1 MAKVKGGTVA
11 VEIMLDKDQFD
22 KDFKA
27 AQREITSVQK
37 QLSMELE
44 RNKVKFAVEGVDKN
58 WIDTMFGNTAIG
70 KIRNA
75 RREVEF
81 LNQQVGF
88 QRNKTDIAKASWEA
102 LTASKGAMSGAAVAA
117 EKSFLRE
124 QMELVGLKKQL
135 DGTTTAGDIM
145 AGSLRSTALT
155 AAAAAAAIAT
165 AYAGLAKSAVEW
177 GSAVNDISDATGM
190 ADAESSKLAAI
201 LQIVGINA
209 ADAGPLIVKM
219 ARSVEEAAKAQ
230 QTATKEGKA
239 SEDVFTRFGI
249 AITDAGGN
257 MLTYAEIMNNIQEVH
272 RNMQDGTKKT
282 AMEMEIFGR
291 SGAKMNDFLN
301 LSKAQMEA
309 YTKEAEKM
317 GVVITD
323 SQKYEDL
330 NRELSKLALSLKGIA
345 VTITGDDIPAISGM
359 INKLSEFSG
368 WLKENKAAIDDLK
381 ESASFIGGIISK
393 PFTAGMDIAIAGTKK
408 YIEAVNAAAT
418 ANKEAVAVSG
428 STLDDVAAAAKI
440 AEKNL
445 QKQSDAAKAKA
456 AAEKD
461 LIFAQRE
468 LNDAVLTLQGK
479 TLAVTLANIDRE
491 REAWVKKTKDEVAAT
506 QWAEQAKTKA
516 FKDAIDARLGP
527 EVAAAKDAI
536 KNGADVGEAIRKA
549 AEARKADEKATYEA
563 QVAVKDFYGLKAHGD
578 TKTTLVIDELRGI
591 MTSLK
596 ETVKSVVIPTDK
608 NGRTVFD
615 QYKPTPSGQVAGNIS
630 ISAPVTVNVN
640 GMDATSAQQ
649 LGEKAAQQIIPVIQS
664 AIGNAQT
671 QYGGKRE

>member
-1 MAKVKGGTVA
+1 MARVKGGTVA
-11 VEIMLDKDQFD
+11 VEIALDREQFD

-27 AQREITSVQK
+27 AGREIAAVQK
-37 QLSMELE
+37 QLSLELE
-44 RNKVKFAVEGVDKN
+44 RNKVRFAIEGVDKD
-58 WIDTMFGNTAIG
+58 WIDKLFGNTAIG

-81 LNQQVGF
+81 LNQQIGF
-88 QRNKTDIAKASWEA
+88 QRNKTDVAKASWDA
-102 LTASKGAMSGAAVAA
+102 LTTSKGSMHAATIAA
-117 EKSFLRE
+117 EKAFLRE
-124 QMELVGLKKQL
+124 QMALVGLKKQI
-135 DGTTTAGDIM
+135 DGTTTATNIM
-145 AGSLRSTALT
+145 AVTLKNTALT

-165 AYAGLAKSAVEW
+165 AYAGLAKSATEW
-177 GSAVNDISDATGM
+177 GAAVNDISDATGM

-219 ARSVEEAAKAQ
+219 ARSVEEAGKAQ
-230 QTATKEGKA
+230 QAASREGKA
-239 SEDVFTRFGI
+239 SDDVFTRFGI

-257 MLTYAEIMNNIQEVH
+257 MLTYADIMNNIQDVH

-330 NRELSKLALSLKGIA
+330 NRELSKLSLSLKGIA
-345 VTITGDDIPAISGM
+345 VTITGDDIPAIQLL
-359 INKLSEFSG
+359 IANLSEFAG
-368 WLKENKAAIDDLK
+368 WIKENKAAIDDLK
-381 ESASFIGGIISK
+381 SSVETIGGWISK
-393 PFTAGMDIAIAGTKK
+393 PFTAGMELAITGAKK
-408 YIEAVNAAAT
+408 FVEAVNEAAKAEQAAT
-418 ANKEAVAVSG
+418 IVSG

-445 QKQSDAAKAKA
+445 QKQSDAAKSKA

-468 LNDAVLTLQGK
+468 LQDAVLTLQGK

-506 QWAEQAKTKA
+506 QWAEAAKTKA
-516 FKDAIDARLGP
+516 FQDALDARLGP
-527 EVAAAKDAI
+527 EVAAAKKALLEGTDVNKAI
-536 KNGADVGEAIRKA
+536 
-549 AEARKADEKATYEA
+549 AEASTKRKDEERATYDARQLVKKFYGIAEPGDEIKKL
-563 QVAVKDFYGLKAHGD
+563 QVDYMKNTITQITEIAKSLVIPKDFAG
-578 TKTTLVIDELRGI
+578 
-591 MTSLK
+591 M
-596 ETVKSVVIPTDK
+596 
-608 NGRTVFD
+608 TVFD
-615 QYKPTPSGQVAGNIS
+615 QYKPRKQQVYTDEQGNRTNGIPQGQPGSIFITVPVAIDGQQVGEGAAKVILPAVQAN
-630 ISAPVTVNVN
+630 P
-640 GMDATSAQQ
+640 TS
-649 LGEKAAQQIIPVIQS
+649 
-664 AIGNAQT
+664 
-671 QYGGKRE
+671 YGG